1 MVFEEEV
8 RDTVL
13 GSLCGVGVDDAIASL
28 CRLAISRGDSLT
40 ERRNGGPRKAD
51 SSSSES
57 ASTTGGV
64 LRPYLVTDCGED
76 EAEELAVLLASCDCV
91 GVARELWKPE
101 SGLPRLPWFSQSA

>member
-13 GSLCGVGVDDAIASL
+13 GLLCGVGVDDAIASL

-51 SSSSES
+51 SSSES

-64 LRPYLVTDCGED
+64 LQPYLVTDCGED
-76 EAEELAVLLASCDCV
+76 EAEELAVLLASCGSV